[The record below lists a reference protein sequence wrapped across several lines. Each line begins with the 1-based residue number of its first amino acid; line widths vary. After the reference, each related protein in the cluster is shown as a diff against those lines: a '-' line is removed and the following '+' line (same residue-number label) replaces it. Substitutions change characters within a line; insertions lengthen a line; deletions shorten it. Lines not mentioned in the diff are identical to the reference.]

1 MLKNI
6 LKNSI
11 LTALIRGASF
21 GVRIFALLIAA
32 RYSEPAYF
40 ATIALF
46 FTVAEIG
53 RLLADFGIDTYTM
66 REYASHRNKAVLRQT
81 IGAAMSAKLV
91 LGLLVAI
98 ASTVVML
105 HLRPGEL
112 GSTLPFALMV
122 MSPLL
127 MNLPINF
134 FIAKMRGR
142 HIAPFV
148 AMAGLLSLGVFYGL
162 FTFASN
168 PALAFFSIPAAEALV
183 GLFLIAKV
191 PVMRGSLS
199 CLNFPGML
207 KLLKMTLP
215 IAAATILGIT
225 YGRMDV
231 FFLEKFRS
239 AEELGLYAFAVRL
252 VEPFQ
257 FIAGALAVNA
267 YGHIAKSLKTSVAAA
282 SAVNA
287 RYRKVMALYAGL
299 ALLAVLLLANV
310 LLLYTFKQ
318 YAAAQAML
326 NVIGCI
332 LIFKCGNLIST
343 AAIQAHGKYK
353 FITSVAVWNFTF
365 LSVAMLLLVPRFGAY
380 GALFSILAME
390 SLNFLIQNIL
400 LRKLQK
406 SNNRDD

>member
-1 MLKNI
+1 MFKSI

-40 ATIALF
+40 GTIALF

-53 RLLADFGIDTYTM
+53 RLVADFGIDTYTM
-66 REYASHRNKAVLRQT
+66 REYASHRDKAVLKRT
-81 IGAAMSAKLV
+81 IGAAMCAKII
-91 LGLLVAI
+91 LGLVTAGAGVAI
-98 ASTVVML
+98 ML
-105 HLRPGEL
+105 HLRPGQFW
-112 GSTLPFALMV
+112 STLPFAFMI
-122 MSPLL
+122 MSPLI

-142 HIAPFV
+142 HITLFV
-148 AMAGLLSLGVFYGL
+148 GAAGAMSLIVFYSL
-162 FTFASN
+162 FTFSSN

-183 GLFLIAKV
+183 GLFLIFKV
-191 PVMRGSLS
+191 PVIRKGLAH
-199 CLNFPGML
+199 LNVAGMMT
-207 KLLKMTLP
+207 LLKMTMP
-215 IAAATILGIT
+215 IAAATILGIA

-267 YGHIAKSLKTSVAAA
+267 YGHIATSLKGSLDAGN
-282 SAVNA
+282 AVNL
-287 RYRKVMALYAGL
+287 RYRKVMAMYALL
-299 ALLAVLLLANV
+299 ALLVVLVLANV
-310 LLLYTFKQ
+310 LLVYAFAQ
-318 YAAAQAML
+318 YSAAQPML
-326 NVIGCI
+326 NLTGLI
-332 LIFKCGNLIST
+332 LMFKCGNLIST

-353 FITSVAVWNFTF
+353 FMTAVAIWNFCF

-380 GALFSILAME
+380 GALLSILAME
-390 SLNFLIQNIL
+390 SLNFIIQSYL
-400 LRKLQK
+400 LRKLA
-406 SNNRDD
+406 R